1 MKCRNSFATECC
13 PSCRDGSLLH
23 SQRMVGRT
31 RCFLQQCN
39 RRWMFPVSRL
49 LRSRGRQPHRFSST
63 LGSPLGLVSRLL
75 CSYSRSTVHRT
86 REILP
91 PHIPCLRF
99 VGRTLARFPFPPAR
113 ASPRLLPP
121 RNLSVASTG
130 LQGTSGP
137 PRQSRHRPCE
147 LWNSARRLFRSH
159 CRPAARSR
167 PHFRRTS

>member
-1 MKCRNSFATECC
+1 
-13 PSCRDGSLLH
+13 
-23 SQRMVGRT
+23 MVGRT

-49 LRSRGRQPHRFSST
+49 LRSRGHQPHRFSST
-63 LGSPLGLVSRLL
+63 LGCPLGLISRLP

-86 REILP
+86 REILL

-121 RNLSVASTG
+121 RSLSGASTG
-130 LQGTSGP
+130 LQGTP
-137 PRQSRHRPCE
+137 DQPRKSRHRPCE
-147 LWNSARRLFRSH
+147 LWNSARRLFRVH
-159 CRPAARSR
+159 CRCVATSR
-167 PHFRRTS
+167 LHSRRVSRLVFSFHRTLR